1 MIDVFSFPPGVYVET
16 LNLIA
21 SIPGLSILTFHDNK
35 YLTKTYDG
43 KKIFFS
49 EATKPRVFI
58 VWV

>member
-43 KKIFFS
+43 KKYSSPKQQDPEFS
-49 EATKPRVFI
+49 
-58 VWV
+58 